1 MNTADAVEL
10 VGAAVPR
17 RRGTW
22 ADLGAGNGTFTR
34 ALVELL
40 GPDSSIYAV
49 DRDRRAVAALER
61 WAKREAPA
69 VIPVVADF
77 TKPFDLPGLGDAR
90 LDGMLFANALHFVR
104 DPAPVL
110 ARLAAWLRPGGRAV
124 VVEYDRR
131 RANPWVP
138 YPIWAERVSELV
150 ASAGLSAPVIT
161 ARRPSAFG
169 GDLYVAAADRLA
181 AGSVQHD

>member
-1 MNTADAVEL
+1 MKYGLPGCVMRTSRPSIASTSASSTLAMARGYPEPIAPTKSLNESVNTAEAVEL
-10 VGAAVPR
+10 IGAAIPR
-17 RRGTW
+17 RGETW

-90 LDGMLFANALHFVR
+90 LD
-104 DPAPVL
+104 
-110 ARLAAWLRPGGRAV
+110 
-124 VVEYDRR
+124 
-131 RANPWVP
+131 
-138 YPIWAERVSELV
+138 
-150 ASAGLSAPVIT
+150 
-161 ARRPSAFG
+161 
-169 GDLYVAAADRLA
+169 
-181 AGSVQHD
+181 